1 MHPKISTN
9 VRIKSVW
16 RRASWTALHQLS
28 PNAALRAA
36 TRSFLETPKRS
47 RPADT
52 LALRNAARFGVRFG
66 DQEMAAWSI
75 GRGDEAVLL
84 VHGWGGRATQM
95 RGFVEP
101 LVEAGYRVVAFDAP
115 GHGASTG
122 SHLALPELA
131 SAIGRVAAVIGPV
144 RAVVA
149 HSFGA
154 AASTLAIA
162 EGLPVERAV
171 LLGPP
176 ADELPWFERFAD
188 QLGLNAGERRELQR
202 AVEGHVGVPFSTL
215 AAESLGPALKL
226 PLLVVHDG
234 DDLEVPWED
243 GARIARA
250 APHAALLTTRGLG
263 HRRILRDARVIR
275 EAVQFIRGERAS
287 EPASEMIGTNVCR
300 QCGGATGDAW
310 DPAGNW
316 CLRCGLQREL
326 SDRTLRW
333 AQPIS

>member
-1 MHPKISTN
+1 MHPNISTN
-9 VRIKSVW
+9 VRFKLAL

-28 PNAALRAA
+28 PKAALRAA
-36 TRSFLETPKRS
+36 TLSFLETPKRS
-47 RPADT
+47 PPAGPS
-52 LALRNAARFGVRFG
+52 ALRNATRFGVRFG
-66 DQEMAAWSI
+66 DQEIAAWSI
-75 GRGDEAVLL
+75 GRGDETVLL

-131 SAIGRVAAVIGPV
+131 AAVRRVAVVIGPV
-144 RAVVA
+144 HAVVA

-162 EGLPVERAV
+162 EGLMVERAV

-188 QLGLNAGERRELQR
+188 QLGLNARERRELQH
-202 AVEGHVGVPFSTL
+202 AVEGHVGAPFSTL

-226 PLLVVHDG
+226 PLLVVHDR
-234 DDLEVPWED
+234 DDLEVPWAD

-250 APHAALLTTRGLG
+250 APEASLLTTQGLG

-275 EAVQFIRGERAS
+275 EAVRFIRGEPARESSS
-287 EPASEMIGTNVCR
+287 ETIGTNACR

-310 DPAGNW
+310 DGAGNW
-316 CLRCGLQREL
+316 CASCGLQSRYWTEL
-326 SDRTLRW
+326 
-333 AQPIS
+333 